1 MALQDPA
8 QLSDLNQIFA
18 SVLGVAA
25 RLAGLAALGMIVVG
39 GFKFLTAGGDPKVA
53 EQAKHTLTWAVAGLA
68 ALIGAWFLLRLIF
81 QLTFNVQGTLLDIP
95 LFDICIINDQYCQ

>member
-8 QLSDLNQIFA
+8 ELSDLNQIFA
-18 SVLGVAA
+18 SILGVAA

-39 GFKFLTAGGDPKVA
+39 GFKFLTAGGDPKAA
-53 EQAKHTLTWAVAGLA
+53 EQAKHTLTWAIAGLA

-81 QLTFNVQGTLLDIP
+81 ALTFGGNP
-95 LFDICIINDQYCQ
+95 LNFDICIINDQYCQ